1 MNDITDLVN
10 WIFDDNPEVS
20 EHFVTIKDFTES
32 VAEEIPMVG
41 QIISLMKKGKTVR
54 EQWVYLNYVDF
65 FRNLRKHKLGQQDK
79 DRFQK
84 KISSRQE
91 MNRKMMA
98 LLNAI
103 ETETQEEKSKIYVNI
118 FVSMCR
124 NKALRTS
131 KEFF

>member
-1 MNDITDLVN
+1 M
-10 WIFDDNPEVS
+10 
-20 EHFVTIKDFTES
+20 TIKDFTES